1 MDSSIWCEVEI
12 STIDKEIR
20 LHSLLVSAVI
30 WPGYAFPFSVK
41 LLHAEF
47 ISLSYIR
54 MSSIFLICTECK
66 KYKNDSMASQR
77 RILIFSTRWSSGS
90 CPSVGQLDPQL
101 HKVPAINIPGE
112 CCQIEAN
119 LVYGLAN
126 NKTITKNAQ
135 TKTFK
140 SGILRAK
147 ATVDLI
153 HALRRR
159 AIHLLACILSQ
170 RARGKRWRCQEL
182 SVLVM
187 LP

>member
-1 MDSSIWCEVEI
+1 MQIEGVDSEDDG
-12 STIDKEIR
+12 IDKIIR
-20 LHSLLVSAVI
+20 LHRLLVSAVI

-41 LLHAEF
+41 LLHTEF

-126 NKTITKNAQ
+126 NKQSQKM
-135 TKTFK
+135 
-140 SGILRAK
+140 LRQK
-147 ATVDLI
+147 L
-153 HALRRR
+153 LRVGFCVPKQ
-159 AIHLLACILSQ
+159 L
-170 RARGKRWRCQEL
+170 
-182 SVLVM
+182 
-187 LP
+187 